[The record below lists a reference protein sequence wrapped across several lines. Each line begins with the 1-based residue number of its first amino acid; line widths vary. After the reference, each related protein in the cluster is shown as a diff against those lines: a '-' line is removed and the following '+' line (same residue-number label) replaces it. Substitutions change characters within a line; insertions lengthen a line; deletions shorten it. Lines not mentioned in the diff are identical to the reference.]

1 MDNDPNETPRVRHK
15 LERLLEK
22 MRILGSRDVSITLH
36 ARPPNMNQ
44 AQFEERF
51 VEGARKFCRMAAA
64 HGARVHFRGENSSGV
79 GGFDALKGLVARI
92 GESNCTMAPMLAM
105 EIRRCGGNIK
115 CSPRLFA
122 KIDAPLWYLS
132 SCTWDEN
139 RQALSSAAPMA
150 GGVVPD
156 AVLIKNFKAIR
167 TRSPRVVFDAVYP
180 NLDAEYRDVSL
191 WEKSK

>member
-51 VEGARKFCRMAAA
+51 VEGARKFCRMAA
-64 HGARVHFRGENSSGV
+64 
-79 GGFDALKGLVARI
+79 
-92 GESNCTMAPMLAM
+92 
-105 EIRRCGGNIK
+105 
-115 CSPRLFA
+115 
-122 KIDAPLWYLS
+122 
-132 SCTWDEN
+132 
-139 RQALSSAAPMA
+139 
-150 GGVVPD
+150 GVVPD
-156 AVLIKNFKAIR
+156 AVLIENFKAIR